1 MVLPGQWTC
10 RDNETGPRVS
20 DLCGRANG
28 NTVFGMWLTR
38 ELTNVLACPRCKGA
52 LELREASSEVAGGSA
67 STPGAAQATSDVASA
82 LICHACD
89 RSYPV
94 VHQIPDFMP
103 DPNTTLVS

>member
-1 MVLPGQWTC
+1 
-10 RDNETGPRVS
+10 
-20 DLCGRANG
+20 
-28 NTVFGMWLTR
+28 MWLTR

-52 LELREASSEVAGGSA
+52 LELREASGEATGGSA
-67 STPGAAQATSDVASA
+67 LASGAASDVASA

>member
-1 MVLPGQWTC
+1 
-10 RDNETGPRVS
+10 
-20 DLCGRANG
+20 
-28 NTVFGMWLTR
+28 MWLTR
-38 ELTNVLACPRCKGA
+38 ELVDVLACPHCKGA
-52 LELREASSEVAGGSA
+52 LELRAASSEAASA
-67 STPGAAQATSDVASA
+67 KAANDVASA